1 MSTKTRNKAKTEPEA
16 AAKSN
21 GRACQDGPKGPIL
34 STPSLDPLI
43 TTENDSQPPAW
54 VSVFRIQLAEDIEE
68 KFNTKLDALQHDL
81 GIRLSSLEKHV
92 DDIEVKQDHHLQR
105 IKDAESI
112 AQSNLNKLITTNAE
126 IEMLKGRI
134 NSLTN
139 ELEDVRNRQM
149 RKTLVFYGFPTLQ
162 KGQRRRETWD
172 DCKITLEKHLK
183 SCGLGL
189 PKVDRAHRA
198 NARNELSNNSSSSSP
213 IFAEFL
219 SWQDANHVL
228 RNQDKISKFIDPSGT
243 ESKIRVE
250 QLYSGATL
258 DLRKKMLK
266 IRRYLLSMNDG
277 WKIKMTYPAIL
288 HIDSGDGKN
297 QIYKYSEDDLNKAD
311 AYFTILNEKK

>member
-1 MSTKTRNKAKTEPEA
+1 
-16 AAKSN
+16 
-21 GRACQDGPKGPIL
+21 
-34 STPSLDPLI
+34 
-43 TTENDSQPPAW
+43 
-54 VSVFRIQLAEDIEE
+54 
-68 KFNTKLDALQHDL
+68 
-81 GIRLSSLEKHV
+81 
-92 DDIEVKQDHHLQR
+92 
-105 IKDAESI
+105 
-112 AQSNLNKLITTNAE
+112 
-126 IEMLKGRI
+126 
-134 NSLTN
+134 
-139 ELEDVRNRQM
+139 M
-149 RKTLVFYGFPTLQ
+149 RKTLLFYGFPTLQ

-183 SCGLGL
+183 TCGLGL

-250 QLYSGATL
+250 QMYSGATL

-297 QIYKYSEDDLNKAD
+297 LIYKYSEDDLNKAD
-311 AYFTILNEKK
+311 TYFTILNGRNKTFLSSCIMNSCLLNIVVVKDVAIEDIDESDCGEDETYDRFF